1 METEI
6 IKKTE
11 LIIFTGNIGCGKS
24 FLASKFAKKGYV
36 VVNNDAITTMV
47 QGGEYALYDP
57 AKKHIYK
64 IAETAIITEALI
76 TRFNVVVDRNNM
88 SASDRKRY
96 IDIGEKCNA
105 DIHSYDWGCGGQEQL
120 NRRLLTPNG
129 IPMAVWYNAHM
140 AMQKAY
146 EAPELKEGF
155 YTINDAPKRFKF
167 FAFDFDG
174 TIVKSEFP
182 GIGKIRSE
190 MVDKINTI
198 WKGLN
203 NVLIIWTCGGGDSM
217 NVMKEFLITKGI
229 PFDFINENP
238 IVNFGSSKI
247 FAHEYYDDRNRLIN
261 DC

>member
-1 METEI
+1 M
-6 IKKTE
+6 KKTE

-36 VVNNDAITTMV
+36 VVNNDAITTMI

-76 TRFNVVVDRNNM
+76 TRFNVVVDRTNM
-88 SASDRKRY
+88 SVSDRKRY
-96 IDIGEKCNA
+96 IDIGKKCDA
-105 DIHSYDWGCGGQEQL
+105 DIHSYTWGRGDLASL
-120 NRRLLTPNG
+120 NKRLLSPNG
-129 IPMAVWYNAHM
+129 IPGATWYNVHM
-140 AMQKAY
+140 DKQKTY
-146 EAPELKEGF
+146 EAPKLKEGF
-155 YTINDAPKRFKF
+155 DTINYAPKAFKF

-174 TIVKSEFP
+174 TIVENELP
-182 GIGKIRSE
+182 DIGKVRNE
-190 MVDKINTI
+190 MVDKIDTV

-203 NVLIIWTCGGGDSM
+203 NVIIIWTCRCGDSM
-217 NVMKEFLITKGI
+217 NIMKKFLITEGI

-247 FAHEYYDDRNRLIN
+247 FAHEYYDDRNRLIS
-261 DC
+261 DG